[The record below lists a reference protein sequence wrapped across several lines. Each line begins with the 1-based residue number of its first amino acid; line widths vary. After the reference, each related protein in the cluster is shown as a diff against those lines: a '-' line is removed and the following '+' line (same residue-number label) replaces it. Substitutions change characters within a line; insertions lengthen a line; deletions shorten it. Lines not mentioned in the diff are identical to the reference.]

1 MTIKV
6 HFRLESLL
14 PPYHL
19 DPKHRVMENY
29 LFFWRRFQK
38 HHKNVIF
45 DVLFDVLLTIY
56 KYFYLL
62 SLLPTLPAAALAK
75 LTPPVGS
82 VFFAEVG
89 AGNPGKL
96 DVGRETKRRG
106 ESADSV
112 LISDTP
118 PDDLFLFLKSILHT
132 RMCTPLYLSVVV
144 SSWLFS
150 FSFGVTGWCSI
161 SSLSTSEVVTDTEPV
176 FVRLFS
182 FDE

>member
-1 MTIKV
+1 MQI
-6 HFRLESLL
+6 
-14 PPYHL
+14 
-19 DPKHRVMENY
+19 
-29 LFFWRRFQK
+29 
-38 HHKNVIF
+38 
-45 DVLFDVLLTIY
+45 
-56 KYFYLL
+56 FYLL

-118 PDDLFLFLKSILHT
+118 PDDLFLFLKLILHT
-132 RMCTPLYLSVVV
+132 RMCTLLYLSVDV

-150 FSFGVTGWCSI
+150 FSFGVTG
-161 SSLSTSEVVTDTEPV
+161 
-176 FVRLFS
+176 
-182 FDE
+182 

>member
-1 MTIKV
+1 MQI
-6 HFRLESLL
+6 
-14 PPYHL
+14 
-19 DPKHRVMENY
+19 
-29 LFFWRRFQK
+29 
-38 HHKNVIF
+38 
-45 DVLFDVLLTIY
+45 
-56 KYFYLL
+56 FYLL

-118 PDDLFLFLKSILHT
+118 PDDLFLFLKQFFYT
-132 RMCTPLYLSVVV
+132 QKYGFC
-144 SSWLFS
+144 
-150 FSFGVTGWCSI
+150 
-161 SSLSTSEVVTDTEPV
+161 
-176 FVRLFS
+176 
-182 FDE
+182 

>member
-1 MTIKV
+1 MQI
-6 HFRLESLL
+6 
-14 PPYHL
+14 
-19 DPKHRVMENY
+19 
-29 LFFWRRFQK
+29 
-38 HHKNVIF
+38 
-45 DVLFDVLLTIY
+45 
-56 KYFYLL
+56 FYLL

-118 PDDLFLFLKSILHT
+118 PDDLFLFLKQFFTHKN
-132 RMCTPLYLSVVV
+132 M
-144 SSWLFS
+144 
-150 FSFGVTGWCSI
+150 
-161 SSLSTSEVVTDTEPV
+161 V
-176 FVRLFS
+176 FVSTYPLLFLHGYFLS
-182 FDE
+182 LLTSPDDVLFRPFPLQMSPTPIQYLFDLMIFHLTNNLFRNNFQI

>member
-1 MTIKV
+1 MQI
-6 HFRLESLL
+6 
-14 PPYHL
+14 
-19 DPKHRVMENY
+19 
-29 LFFWRRFQK
+29 
-38 HHKNVIF
+38 
-45 DVLFDVLLTIY
+45 
-56 KYFYLL
+56 FYLL

-118 PDDLFLFLKSILHT
+118 PDDLFLFLKQFFTHKN
-132 RMCTPLYLSVVV
+132 M
-144 SSWLFS
+144 
-150 FSFGVTGWCSI
+150 
-161 SSLSTSEVVTDTEPV
+161 V
-176 FVRLFS
+176 FVSTYPLLFLHGYFLS
-182 FDE
+182 LLASPDDVLFRPFPLQTPPIQYLFDLMIFHLTNNLFRNNFQI

>member
-1 MTIKV
+1 M
-6 HFRLESLL
+6 F
-14 PPYHL
+14 
-19 DPKHRVMENY
+19 Y
-29 LFFWRRFQK
+29 LMFYS
-38 HHKNVIF
+38 
-45 DVLFDVLLTIY
+45 TIY
-56 KYFYLL
+56 KYLYLL

-132 RMCTPLYLSVVV
+132 TKTHTTLPIRCCFFVVIFFLFWRHRMMFYFVLVNFRSCHRHRTSI
-144 SSWLFS
+144 
-150 FSFGVTGWCSI
+150 CSTFFI
-161 SSLSTSEVVTDTEPV
+161 
-176 FVRLFS
+176 
-182 FDE
+182 